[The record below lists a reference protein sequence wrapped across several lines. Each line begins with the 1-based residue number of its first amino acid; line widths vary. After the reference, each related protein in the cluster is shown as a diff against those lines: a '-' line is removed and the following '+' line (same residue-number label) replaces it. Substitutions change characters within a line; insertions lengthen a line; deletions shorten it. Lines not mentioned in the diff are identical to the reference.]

1 MHFEHADC
9 EKDGQRT
16 PVDIAAF
23 IIRLDPGIQIPMEQ
37 TLITGCALC
46 AMLRKVMPYL
56 PNSSVDD
63 SLQSLELQ
71 VDTAGIK
78 RTLFI
83 QCGHGLIAH
92 RLLLEWLQSVEEA
105 DIVLM
110 RFHH

>member
-9 EKDGQRT
+9 EAHGQRA
-16 PVDIAAF
+16 PVEIAAF

-46 AMLRKVMPYL
+46 AILRKVMPYL
-56 PNSSVDD
+56 PKGPVDD
-63 SLQSLELQ
+63 SLQTFEFQLE
-71 VDTAGIK
+71 TSGIK

-83 QCGHGLIAH
+83 ECGHGLIAH

-105 DIVLM
+105 DVVVM
-110 RFHH
+110 RFHL